1 MVSWFLVLG
10 AVVLVL
16 VFDFGWWVCVS
27 CGCWFGWVICA
38 AGAGGCLGWFVV
50 LVLVFCVVFGLLLWA
65 VRGLVMADGLGGC
78 WWILRIL
85 CLGCWCLCA

>member
-1 MVSWFLVLG
+1 MLVWLG
-10 AVVLVL
+10 DLCGGR
-16 VFDFGWWVCVS
+16 GW
-27 CGCWFGWVICA
+27 
-38 AGAGGCLGWFVV
+38 L
-50 LVLVFCVVFGLLLWA
+50 FGLVCCVGFGFLCGAWVASMA